1 MTLRLKKTAAAL
13 LPAVGLSVALT
24 AFAQERADRQ
34 DTPGAS
40 QQQAQKDNGP
50 AAQALRDMRASK
62 LIGKSVRNAQ
72 DENLGKIEDLVIDVN
87 NRRVHYAV
95 LSFGGIAGLGDKL
108 FAYPIGLFRAA
119 PDSDELVLNV
129 DKAKL
134 EQAPGFEAK
143 RAPDWADERNEY
155 RARVDRYFGDTVKI
169 EARPNMQL
177 RRASDLLDANIVDA
191 QRNKIGEVEDIVVS
205 PGNGRVRYVAA
216 DFDDAWVQGDKL
228 VMLPMSAFAAR
239 SGERDLRIAADR
251 EQVRQAPAYAESRW
265 PDLNDRGYRSD
276 LERFF
281 SRLTR
286 GEEDEARA
294 DKP

>member
-1 MTLRLKKTAAAL
+1 MTLRLNKIAAAL

-40 QQQAQKDNGP
+40 QQAQKDGKP
-50 AAQALRDMRASK
+50 VAQAQRDMRASK
-62 LIGKSVRNAQ
+62 LIGKSVRNAKG
-72 DENLGKIEDLVIDVN
+72 ENLGEIEDLVIDVN

-108 FAYPIGLFRAA
+108 FAYPIKLFRAA

-129 DKAKL
+129 DRAKL
-134 EQAPGFEAK
+134 EKAPGFEEK
-143 RAPDWADERNEY
+143 RGPDWGDERNEY
-155 RARVDRYFGDTVKI
+155 RQRVDRYFGDTVKI

-177 RRASDLLDANIVDA
+177 RRASELLDANIVDA

-205 PGNGRVRYVAA
+205 PGDGRVRYIAA
-216 DFDDAWVQGDKL
+216 DFDDAWVQGDKV
-228 VMLPMSAFAAR
+228 VMLPLSAFTAR

-251 EQVRQAPAYAESRW
+251 EQVRQAPAYAGNRW
-265 PDLNDRGYRSD
+265 PDLNDRGYRSE
-276 LERFF
+276 LERSF

-286 GEEDEARA
+286 DEEDEARA
-294 DKP
+294 EKR